1 MKLTFLSVI
10 SFLALALFGCSPSK
24 PVQYLPHRVE
34 QIPLKLKAALPIE
47 SSVGDL
53 ELSGLALYQN
63 TLYSVSDDHGDMIF
77 KLTIEPD
84 KVIAEPFLR
93 FEKPALR
100 PDFEGIVC
108 DSAGNFY
115 IISESECRIFFVS
128 HDGKTTKWLTPSFE
142 EQAKAA
148 GLLQKFNAYPE
159 GLALRTPTHFY
170 VAAEHSPRGLIELQT
185 EPFQTT
191 FYVCDYTAIPLR
203 EKRVPDFADL
213 YYENHRL
220 FALARN
226 AEAVVELSIERD
238 SVFEKTCWSFQQAV
252 SHDSLQYGSMRFG
265 LAEGLTMDSSSIYI
279 VYDTNGETR
288 NRSAGD
294 KRPMFFI
301 FERPQ

>member
-1 MKLTFLSVI
+1 MKLFALFVI
-10 SFLALALFGCSPSK
+10 SSFALFLFGCSPSK
-24 PVQYLPHRVE
+24 PVQYLPNRVE
-34 QIPLKLKAALPIE
+34 QTPLKLKAALPVE

-63 TLYSVSDDHGDMIF
+63 ALYSVCDDHGDLIF

-93 FEKPALR
+93 FEKPSLR

-108 DSAGNFY
+108 DSVGNFY

-128 HDGKTTKWLTPSFE
+128 HDGKIAKWLTPSFE

-159 GLALRTPTHFY
+159 GLALLTPTHFY
-170 VAAEHSPRGLIELQT
+170 VGAEHSPRGLIDLQLD
-185 EPFQTT
+185 PLAMK
-191 FYVCDYTAIPLR
+191 FYVCDYTALPLR
-203 EKRVPDFADL
+203 EKRVPDFSDL
-213 YYENHRL
+213 YYEDGRL
-220 FALARN
+220 FGLARN

-252 SHDSLQYGSMRFG
+252 SHDSLKYGEMRFG
-265 LAEGLTMDSSSIYI
+265 LAEGLAMDSAYVYV

-288 NRSAGD
+288 NFSRGD

-301 FERPQ
+301 FERPR